1 MDYKKYRVIE
11 AENKKVQSHHN
22 LIRLYT
28 VFLLLLITLQEPV
41 QFSCYLFQDIQA
53 LFRYY
58 RF

>member
-28 VFLLLLITLQEPV
+28 VGLLVTELLD
-41 QFSCYLFQDIQA
+41 C
-53 LFRYY
+53 
-58 RF
+58 